1 MMGMSTMNGDAIER
15 ASDLF
20 KALSEPNRLT
30 IIYLLSL
37 GELSVGALTLKME
50 MTQSAVSHQ
59 LKILKAARLVK
70 SRKEGKSRMY
80 SLTDEHVY
88 QIVNQVLTHVQEK
101 EDEYGT
107 V

>member
-1 MMGMSTMNGDAIER
+1 MNGDAIER

>member
-1 MMGMSTMNGDAIER
+1 MREMSHVNEEAIER
-15 ASDLF
+15 ASNLF

-37 GELSVGALTLKME
+37 GELSVGELTMRIE

-70 SRKEGKSRMY
+70 SKKEGKSRIY
-80 SLTDEHVY
+80 SLTDAHVY
-88 QIVNQVLTHVQEK
+88 EIVNQVLTHVQEK
-101 EDEYGT
+101 ENEYGA

>member
-1 MMGMSTMNGDAIER
+1 MREMSHVNEEAIER
-15 ASDLF
+15 ASNLF

-37 GELSVGALTLKME
+37 GELSVGELTMRIE

-70 SRKEGKSRMY
+70 SKKEGKSRIY
-80 SLTDEHVY
+80 SLTDDHVY
-88 QIVNQVLTHVQEK
+88 EIVNQVLTHVQEK
-101 EDEYGT
+101 ENEYGA

>member
-1 MMGMSTMNGDAIER
+1 MIGMSTMNGDAIER

-101 EDEYGT
+101 EYEYGT

>member
-1 MMGMSTMNGDAIER
+1 MREMSHVNEEAIER
-15 ASDLF
+15 ASNLF

-37 GELSVGALTLKME
+37 GELSVGELTMRIE

-70 SRKEGKSRMY
+70 SKKEGKSRIY
-80 SLTDEHVY
+80 SLTDHHVY
-88 QIVNQVLTHVQEK
+88 EIVNQVLTHVQEK
-101 EDEYGT
+101 ENEYGA

>member
-1 MMGMSTMNGDAIER
+1 MSHVNEEAIER
-15 ASDLF
+15 ASNLF

-37 GELSVGALTLKME
+37 GELSVGELTMRIE

-70 SRKEGKSRMY
+70 SKKEGKSRIY
-80 SLTDEHVY
+80 SLTDDHVY
-88 QIVNQVLTHVQEK
+88 EIVNQVLTHVQEK
-101 EDEYGT
+101 ENEYGA

>member
-1 MMGMSTMNGDAIER
+1 MNGDAIER

-101 EDEYGT
+101 EYEYGT